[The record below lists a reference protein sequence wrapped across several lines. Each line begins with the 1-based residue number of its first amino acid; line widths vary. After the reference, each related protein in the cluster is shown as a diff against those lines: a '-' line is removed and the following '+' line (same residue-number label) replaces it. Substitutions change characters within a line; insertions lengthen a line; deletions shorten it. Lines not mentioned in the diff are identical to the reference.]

1 MSAPDARN
9 ALSTANRLGLL
20 GDLHGDLEHLF
31 IAARTMRARGV
42 DVVIQLGDFGVI
54 WPGENWPKNLDKI
67 SRRLGALGMTLFVI
81 DGNHEAFP
89 LLFRFPVGPDGLRL
103 LRHNI
108 AHLPRGYRT
117 TLSSGRTLATF
128 GGANSI
134 DRALRTENVDWWP
147 EESPNETDLAALG
160 REPVDIL
167 LGHEAPLGLPELD
180 KRMKADRGLWP
191 AEAHTYSADGRRMF
205 HRAFLAVRPRI
216 CLGAHY
222 HRFYDHQCVGFGEG
236 HDAFECRVVTL
247 DQSGPKNIAQAILDV
262 ETLDLWFFRRDGAD
276 PFPIREV
283 GDDADR

>member
-9 ALSTANRLGLL
+9 ALSTTNRLGLL

-31 IAARTMRARGV
+31 IVARTMQARGV
-42 DVVIQLGDFGVI
+42 GVVIALGDFGVI

-67 SRRLGALGMTLFVI
+67 SRRLAALGTTLFVI

-89 LLFRFPVGPDGLRL
+89 LLHQFPVGPDGLRR

-117 TLSSGRTLATF
+117 TLSSGKTLATF

-134 DRALRTENVDWWP
+134 DRGPRTEGVDWWP
-147 EESPNETDLAALG
+147 EESITEANLAALG

-180 KRMKADRGLWP
+180 RRMKADRGLWP

-205 HRAFLAVRPRI
+205 HRGFMAVRPQVFI
-216 CLGAHY
+216 GGHY
-222 HRFYDHQCVGFGEG
+222 HRFYDHQVVTFGEG
-236 HDAFECRVVTL
+236 DRAFHCRVVTL

-262 ETLDLWFFRRDGAD
+262 KTLDLSFFRRDGVD
-276 PFPIREV
+276 PFPIREA
-283 GDDADR
+283 G